1 MLDKSNTTLR
11 NRLYLLTFAHAVVD
25 AYSTT
30 LPHLLPLLFRKL
42 VSQTTSWSS
51 LAGLLI
57 AVSGV
62 FNSFSQVVFGQLAD
76 RGRTAYFLIL
86 GVAIPS
92 VCTSLMGVVPSLLT
106 LMLLLVIGGMA
117 VAAFHPPAAVQAAV
131 LAKRGRGFG
140 VSLFITGG
148 NVGQAI
154 GPFCIMLL
162 LNRYGLERLVW
173 CMIPGLLVALLVA
186 KTNYSR
192 PTQEGIVTTAFS
204 HTEPKK
210 KTLWIALR
218 PELRPLI
225 VLYLITTLR
234 TVTTVGVL
242 NFLSLHLDQQDFSN
256 IERSAVLSLF
266 IFAGSMG
273 IMTGGSL
280 SDWINHFTLLRFSL
294 IAAPPI
300 LYAALHSNGALFLIL
315 LLLGNFTLSTSVT
328 INIVLA
334 QQLLPK
340 HENLASSFAMG
351 AAWGTAGLLNYPVGL
366 IGDRVGLPKLLD
378 GLVML
383 PLATSVLTLFLKQ
396 EAK

>member
-1 MLDKSNTTLR
+1 MILDKSNTTLR

-51 LAGLLI
+51 LAGLII

-62 FNSFSQVVFGQLAD
+62 FNSFSQILFGQLAD
-76 RGRTAYFLIL
+76 RGRAAHFLIL

-92 VCTSLMGVVPSLLT
+92 VCTSLMGIVPSLLT
-106 LMLLLVIGGMA
+106 LMLLLIIGGMG
-117 VAAFHPPAAVQAAV
+117 VAAFHPPAAVQAAA
-131 LAKRGRGFG
+131 LAQRGRGFG

-162 LNRYGLERLVW
+162 LNRYGLEQLVW

-186 KTNYSR
+186 KANSPQ
-192 PTQEGIVTTAFS
+192 PTKEGSVTTTAFS
-204 HTEPKK
+204 HTESK
-210 KTLWIALR
+210 KTELWSALR

-266 IFAGSMG
+266 VLAGSIG
-273 IMTGGSL
+273 IITGGSL
-280 SDWINHFTLLRFSL
+280 SDRI
-294 IAAPPI
+294 
-300 LYAALHSNGALFLIL
+300 G
-315 LLLGNFTLSTSVT
+315 VT
-328 INIVLA
+328 
-334 QQLLPK
+334 QLK
-340 HENLASSFAMG
+340 CK
-351 AAWGTAGLLNYPVGL
+351 WV
-366 IGDRVGLPKLLD
+366 
-378 GLVML
+378 
-383 PLATSVLTLFLKQ
+383 
-396 EAK
+396 